1 MSAALPIYFDAI
13 NSCTITFMEVPEFQL
28 RVIVELTNNFS
39 SRKLKTAQRKFKK
52 AHAMETTARN
62 KNNLPM

>member
-13 NSCTITFMEVPEFQL
+13 NPCTITFMEVPEFQL

-39 SRKLKTAQRKFKK
+39 SGKLKTAQRI
-52 AHAMETTARN
+52 
-62 KNNLPM
+62 